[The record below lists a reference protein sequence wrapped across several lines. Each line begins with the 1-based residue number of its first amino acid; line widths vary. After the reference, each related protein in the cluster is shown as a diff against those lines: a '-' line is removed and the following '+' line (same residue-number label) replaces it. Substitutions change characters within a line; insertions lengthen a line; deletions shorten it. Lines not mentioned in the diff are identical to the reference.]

1 MTDAVVQIPPQSWEY
16 RLVAAVVY
24 AVEQRAGGGRPGG
37 PRTRWNGRVLE
48 ETDPENVGSAHP
60 DGSIA
65 VSVRQVLDR
74 LREARDLDRPLTD
87 DEAWLLRDAMDTL
100 THEAAHLMA
109 RLGDM
114 SAPEAYPYDAA
125 AAAYD
130 EGRTEQWTKRN
141 LDNIIID
148 VFADAGLE
156 KVEAAVLAQPGV
168 DAYAAFS
175 PAVRHLDKAVAE
187 RSGLTSAE
195 VTQKLMCADDSQRWN
210 VAVDLMIDERLAEPG
225 LMPEAHRA
233 EVRKQLVAPLRESLS
248 GLAAVEADESLGR
261 DQKAEAG
268 TKAAQ
273 QAIAGLDTELN
284 RIERKYRID
293 NAQRAQQ
300 EAQRPGSR
308 LNQAGRQAR
317 GNLPPDLK
325 RLRAL
330 TAPQAPAAG
339 ATKRPV
345 GAADHAPS
353 EQGEGPRGQQAGPGG
368 PRQSRSPQ
376 RD

>member
-1 MTDAVVQIPPQSWEY
+1 MTDAAAEISPQSWEY

-24 AVEQRAGGGRPGG
+24 AVEQRVRGSVDG

-48 ETDPENVGSAHP
+48 ETDPETVGSAHG
-60 DGSIA
+60 DGSIS
-65 VSVRQVLDR
+65 VSVEQVLDR

-109 RLGDM
+109 PRGDM

-125 AAAYD
+125 AGAYD
-130 EGRTEQWTKRN
+130 EGRTEHWTKRN
-141 LDNIIID
+141 VDKVIID

-168 DAYAAFS
+168 DAYEAFT
-175 PAVRHLDKAVAE
+175 PAVRVLDKAVAD
-187 RSGLTSAE
+187 RSGLTSDE

-210 VAVDLMIDERLAEPG
+210 VAVDLMIDERFVETG

-233 EVRKQLVAPLRESLS
+233 EVRKQLVAPLRESLD
-248 GLAAVEADESLGR
+248 GLAAVEADDSLGS
-261 DQKAEAG
+261 DQKAEKG
-268 TKAAQ
+268 VQAAQ
-273 QAIAGLDTELN
+273 NAIAGLDQELN
-284 RIERKYRID
+284 RIERKYRIEKT
-293 NAQRAQQ
+293 QRAQQ

-308 LNQAGRQAR
+308 LNQAVRQAR
-317 GNLPPDLK
+317 GDLPSDLK

-339 ATKRPV
+339 AAKRAV
-345 GAADHAPS
+345 GAADQAPS
-353 EQGEGPRGQQAGPGG
+353 EQGEARRGQQTTRSQPGG
-368 PRQSRSPQ
+368 PRQPDR
-376 RD
+376 